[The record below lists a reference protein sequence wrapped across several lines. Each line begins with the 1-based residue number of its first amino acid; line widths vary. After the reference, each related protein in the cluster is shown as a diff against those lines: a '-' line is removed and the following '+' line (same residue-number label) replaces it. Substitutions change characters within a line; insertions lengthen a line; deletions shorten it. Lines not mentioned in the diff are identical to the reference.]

1 MSAHPRW
8 WPVFLPCLCRPV
20 CHIRI
25 RVFLCQSGL
34 TGLCFPGWRNAVV
47 LRRASNPSA
56 KGRCPGLLLSQPC
69 SLVQGRPHLHSTWF
83 KEEKAGLP
91 VCMSVVAL
99 TAGCG
104 PHLPQVRWWDS
115 FWDTDDPLPHCH
127 HLEHTQVP
135 VGSCHCGLGLPGP
148 GHNGM
153 QRPLCRRGAGRGGMD
168 GRAVRDIPRS
178 DPYPKDVLPT
188 GSTDVRPAPGCCSH
202 GGPLA
207 ATATGLPV
215 SEPNSAGPLARMLPL
230 GPAQERQWLGG

>member
-69 SLVQGRPHLHSTWF
+69 SLVQGRPHLHSTCF
-83 KEEKAGLP
+83 REEKAGLP

-115 FWDTDDPLPHCH
+115 FWDTDDPLPI
-127 HLEHTQVP
+127 VIIW
-135 VGSCHCGLGLPGP
+135 S
-148 GHNGM
+148 
-153 QRPLCRRGAGRGGMD
+153 
-168 GRAVRDIPRS
+168 IPRS
-178 DPYPKDVLPT
+178 
-188 GSTDVRPAPGCCSH
+188 
-202 GGPLA
+202 
-207 ATATGLPV
+207 
-215 SEPNSAGPLARMLPL
+215 PL
-230 GPAQERQWLGG
+230 GPAIAGSGSQGQATMECSDPCAVGGRGGGEWTAGLFGTYPGLTPIPRMSCPQEAPM